1 MRKPVIAANWK
12 MYKTV
17 SESRKFVKEILP
29 ACESFTGVEMILCP
43 TFLSLAHMSQDLQGT
58 PVKLGAQN
66 LFWEKEG
73 AYTGEVSPYLLSEL
87 GVTYGI
93 IGHSER
99 RGHFG
104 ETDTQ
109 VNNKVKAALSFNLK
123 PVVCVGESL
132 GQREQG
138 VTTKII
144 ENQLEQGLS
153 GLDSTAAANIT
164 IAYEPIWAIGTGRS
178 ASAED
183 AREVIAFIRQWVSR
197 KFSPGISKSMPIL
210 YGGSVN
216 PDNIGQFLEQEEI
229 DGALIG
235 GASLKEDAFIKMVTV
250 ANNIKKL

>member
-17 SESRKFVKEILP
+17 SESRIFVKEVIP
-29 ACESFTGVEMILCP
+29 ACESFTAVEMILCP
-43 TFLSLAHMSQDLQGT
+43 TFLSLSHMSEDLQGT
-58 PVKLGAQN
+58 PIKLGAQN

-99 RGHFG
+99 RGYFQ
-104 ETDTQ
+104 ETDLQ
-109 VNNKVKAALSFNLK
+109 VNKKVMAALSFNVK
-123 PVVCVGESL
+123 PILCIGESL
-132 GQREQG
+132 EQKEQG
-138 VTTKII
+138 ITKKII
-144 ENQLEQGLS
+144 ESQLEQGFL
-153 GLDSTAAANIT
+153 GLDLSSAEHLT

-178 ASAED
+178 ASVED

-197 KFSPGISKSMPIL
+197 FFSPEISEKMPLL

-216 PDNIGQFLEQEEI
+216 PDNIGDFLARQEI

-235 GASLKEDAFIKMVTV
+235 GASLKADAFIKMVTI
-250 ANNIKKL
+250 ANNIKQ

>member
-17 SESRKFVKEILP
+17 SESRKFVNEVIP
-29 ACESFTGVEMILCP
+29 ACTSITEVEMILCP
-43 TFLSLAHMSQDLQGT
+43 TFLSLAHMCEDLQGT
-58 PVKLGAQN
+58 PIKLGAQN

-87 GVTYGI
+87 GVTYVI

-104 ETDTQ
+104 ETDPQ
-109 VNNKVKAALSFNLK
+109 VNRKVKAALSFNLK
-123 PVVCVGESL
+123 PILCVGESL
-132 GQREQG
+132 EQREQG
-138 VTTKII
+138 ITNKII
-144 ENQLEQGLS
+144 EKQLKQGLL
-153 GLDSTAAANIT
+153 GLDQSSAGNLT

-178 ASAED
+178 ASLED
-183 AREVIAFIRQWVSR
+183 AWEAISFIRQWVSR
-197 KFSPGISKSMPIL
+197 AFSQEISEKMPLL

-216 PDNIGQFLEQEEI
+216 PDNIGQFLARQEI

-235 GASLKEDAFIKMVTV
+235 GASLKEDAFIKMVTI
-250 ANNIKKL
+250 ANNIK